1 MEFSR
6 PPNEAPQQ
14 CVVAFSHH
22 AVMGVYDADGDVIEM
37 PSWAATPDSPTCVT
51 FSPTWLL
58 HRVLFS
64 GPTSKRHVFESAVR
78 ILRCRFRLE
87 ERQSRSKA

>member
-22 AVMGVYDADGDVIEM
+22 AVMGVYDADGNVIEM
-37 PSWAATPDSPTCVT
+37 PSWAATPDSPI
-51 FSPTWLL
+51 P
-58 HRVLFS
+58 
-64 GPTSKRHVFESAVR
+64 
-78 ILRCRFRLE
+78 I
-87 ERQSRSKA
+87 SR